1 MPLFIYSPPPLIIET
16 PGIESASNFAALTA
30 GSAYFSLVQVP
41 APCTVTNMRCYF
53 NVSPTGNV
61 DMGIYDS
68 KGTNGAPQNLL
79 ADTGAIAAATGL
91 FTKVLTANLLLSPG
105 NYWLAIVDTIAD
117 SVSSRQSAVSGM
129 GPMYKTTS
137 TALTVL
143 PATAGTISIINF
155 LPAIYALV
163 SGGYS

>member
-1 MPLFIYSPPPLIIET
+1 MPLFFYPPTPLILET
-16 PGIESASNFAALTA
+16 PGIESASNFAAVTA
-30 GSAYFSLVQVP
+30 GSAYFSLIQVL

-53 NVSPTGNV
+53 NGTPTGNV
-61 DMGIYDS
+61 DMGVYDA

-79 ADTGAIAAATGL
+79 GNTGAQASATGL
-91 FTKVLTANLLLSPG
+91 FTKALSANLLLSPG
-105 NYWLAIVDTIAD
+105 NYWLAFVDTVAD

-137 TALTVL
+137 TSLTNL
-143 PATAGTISIINF
+143 PATAGPIAIINF
-155 LPAIYALV
+155 LPAIYAIV